1 MRGRLMSKI
10 ALITGVAGGI
20 GSATTRVFKAKGWV
34 VVGVDRRSEKEPIAD
49 HFIESDISEP
59 DAPDRIFAE
68 LKREFGGLNALVNN
82 AAIQICKPVLETT
95 PEEWDQVMASNL
107 RSVFLSMRH
116 AHPFLK
122 ASKGAIINVSS
133 VHAMATSRNI
143 ASYAASKG
151 ALLAFTRAVALEFGS
166 DGIRVNTVL
175 PGAIETP
182 MLLEGLNRGHL
193 EGRSLESLVRG
204 LGARHVIGR
213 VGQPE
218 EIGHVIYFLAD
229 PEASSF
235 VTGQAIVA
243 DGGALAR
250 LSTE

>member
-1 MRGRLMSKI
+1 MSKI
-10 ALITGVAGGI
+10 VLITGAAGGI
-20 GSATTRVFKAKGWV
+20 GSATTRVFQANAWT
-34 VVGVDRRSEKEPIAD
+34 VVGVDRRPEKKPIAD
-49 HFIESDISEP
+49 YFIKSDISEP
-59 DAPDRIFAE
+59 DAPDRVFEE
-68 LKREFGGLNALVNN
+68 LKREFGRLDALVNN
-82 AAIQICKPVLETT
+82 AAIQICKPVVETT
-95 PEEWDQVMASNL
+95 PDEWDRVMASNL
-107 RSVFLSMRH
+107 RSVFLSIRH
-116 AHPFLK
+116 AHSFLK

-133 VHAMATSRNI
+133 VHAVATSSNI

-151 ALLAFTRAVALEFGS
+151 ALLAFTRAVAIEFGP

-182 MLLEGLNRGHL
+182 MLLEGLNRGHV
-193 EGRSLESLVRG
+193 EGRTPESLMRG
-204 LGARHVIGR
+204 LGARHVLGR

-218 EIGHVIYFLAD
+218 EVGRVIYFLAD

-235 VTGQAIVA
+235 VTGQAIVV

>member
-1 MRGRLMSKI
+1 MSKI

-175 PGAIETP
+175 PGAIKTP

-193 EGRSLESLVRG
+193 EGGSLESLVRG

-213 VGQPE
+213 VGRPE